1 MLPCSEASMPQKALQ
16 TPISIL
22 CSRFSATLPML
33 LDYKTTV
40 DCWLRE
46 MSNNF
51 SQAITISSPTVC
63 FFCDSIIG
71 HFSLKIGSIS
81 VTDEVPLIV
90 TTSLPSGAGVAS
102 FSEAVRERDQ
112 PCIITGRPAVFA
124 RFGCWIGFEAAHIF
138 PLAYGKYW
146 NDCNHSRF
154 ITIPPS
160 HESHGS
166 INSLQNGTLLASRIL
181 ESFPTSDVTI
191 NPDVRMGISPGLR
204 G

>member
-1 MLPCSEASMPQKALQ
+1 MPQKALQ

-90 TTSLPSGAGVAS
+90 TTSLPSGADVAS

-112 PCIITGRPAVFA
+112 RCIITGRPVVLA
-124 RFGCWIGFEAAHIF
+124 RFGFWIGFEAAHIF
-138 PLAYGKYW
+138 PLAYGKHW
-146 NDCNHSRF
+146 NDCNYSRF
-154 ITIPPS
+154 ITIPPED
-160 HESHGS
+160 ESHGS
-166 INSLQNGTLLASRIL
+166 INSLQNGILLASHIR
-181 ESFPTSDVTI
+181 ESFSIYDVTI